1 VTTAAP
7 APIPKAAGSLLLLG
21 HAIPLM
27 RDNLRFIASLR
38 DYGPLVEIRLQPQQ
52 PTIVVNDPAL
62 IRSMLVDL
70 APTLDKGRFFEKMGQ
85 LLGDSVVTA
94 AGSDHVQRRRQLQ
107 PAFRHTEIAR
117 YVNLMREQ
125 VTTTTAAWRPG
136 QLLDVREVMVK
147 LSLDMLAAT
156 VFSGSIDEHAFHQ
169 LRRDLSVVMNGVG
182 TRIMLPDWA
191 ERLPLPA
198 NRRFTAARDA
208 VRATINDAVDTLR
221 AADRDSGDMLSMLL
235 RAQDETTG
243 QPLTGHQIC
252 SEILTLAVAGTE
264 TTASVL
270 SWVLY
275 ELARNPD
282 IDERVQ
288 AELDEVL
295 TDRPVTFDDLSRLP
309 YLGRV
314 ITEALRLHHTGWLVT
329 RRTLQTTRIGSWDI
343 PAGTELA
350 YCQHAL
356 HRDTELFPDPL
367 AFDPDRWLDDN
378 QPSLPDGAFLPFGAG
393 KHKCIGDRF
402 AQAEL
407 TTAIATLTRAWRLEL
422 APGQS
427 VRPVARATVRPSTL
441 QMTARPRERARR
453 SAHATEGE
461 PALRSFP
468 AGSRT
473 KRVTRCWAGRTMLSQ
488 RAPAGRG
495 RPAGAVRRRRA
506 EGGRL
511 SAERA
516 NRRNSLA
523 C

>member
-1 VTTAAP
+1 
-7 APIPKAAGSLLLLG
+7 
-21 HAIPLM
+21 M
-27 RDNLRFIASLR
+27 RDNLAFIASLR

-52 PTIVVNDPAL
+52 PTIIINDPAL
-62 IRSMLVDL
+62 IRTMLIDV

-94 AGSDHVQRRRQLQ
+94 AGSDHVRKRRQLQ
-107 PAFRHTEIAR
+107 PAFRHTEITR
-117 YVNLMREQ
+117 YVDLMRDQ
-125 VTTTTAAWRPG
+125 VTTTMSHWAPG
-136 QLLDVREVMVK
+136 QVLDVREVMVK

-156 VFSGSIDEHAFHQ
+156 VFSGSIDEQAFHQ

-198 NRRFTAARDA
+198 NRRFNAARDA
-208 VRATINDAVDTLR
+208 VRATIGHAVDEL
-221 AADRDSGDMLSMLL
+221 RDSGRDTGDMLSMLL
-235 RAQDETTG
+235 RAQDEESG
-243 QPLTGHQIC
+243 RPLTPHQIC
-252 SEILTLAVAGTE
+252 SEVLTLAVAGTE

-275 ELARNPD
+275 ELARNRE

-288 AELDEVL
+288 AELEDVL
-295 TDRPVTFDDLSRLP
+295 GERPVAFDDLTRLP

-329 RRTLQTTRIGSWDI
+329 RRTLQPTRIGEWEI

-356 HRDTELFPDPL
+356 HRDPELFPDPL
-367 AFDPDRWLDDN
+367 VFDPDRWLDDG
-378 QPSLPDGAFLPFGAG
+378 LPPLSNGAFLPFGAG

-407 TTAIATLTRAWRLEL
+407 TTAIATLTRSWRLEL
-422 APGQS
+422 VPGQT

-441 QMTARPRERARR
+441 KMAARPRER
-453 SAHATEGE
+453 
-461 PALRSFP
+461 
-468 AGSRT
+468 
-473 KRVTRCWAGRTMLSQ
+473 TRQPVSEA
-488 RAPAGRG
+488 
-495 RPAGAVRRRRA
+495 
-506 EGGRL
+506 
-511 SAERA
+511 
-516 NRRNSLA
+516 
-523 C
+523 